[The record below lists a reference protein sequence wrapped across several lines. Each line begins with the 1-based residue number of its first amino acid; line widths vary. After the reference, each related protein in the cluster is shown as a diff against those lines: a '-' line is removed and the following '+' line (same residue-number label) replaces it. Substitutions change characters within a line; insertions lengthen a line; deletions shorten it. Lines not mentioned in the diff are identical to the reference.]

1 MSIDSL
7 SMVEDITV
15 QVKVQLGT
23 CTLPLREIMQLEA
36 GTVLQLKQNASE
48 PVCLLVNGKCIAYAE
63 VVVVEDNFG
72 VKITE
77 LVGGA
82 HGN

>member
-1 MSIDSL
+1 MNMDGLSL
-7 SMVEDITV
+7 VEDITV
-15 QVKVQLGT
+15 QVKVQLGS
-23 CTLPLREIMQLEA
+23 CVLPLREIMQLEI
-36 GTVLQLKQNASE
+36 GTVLQLKQSAKE

-77 LVGGA
+77 LVGND
-82 HGN
+82 GN

>member
-1 MSIDSL
+1 MNIDGL

-15 QVKVQLGT
+15 QVKVQLGS
-23 CTLPLREIMQLEA
+23 CQLPLREIMQLEP
-36 GTVLQLKQNASE
+36 GTVLQLKQSAKE

-77 LVGGA
+77 LVGN
-82 HGN
+82 HGD

>member
-1 MSIDSL
+1 MSRDGL

-23 CTLPLREIMQLEA
+23 CQLPLREIMALEP
-36 GTVLQLKQNASE
+36 GTVLQLKQSAKE

-77 LVGGA
+77 LVESDGD
-82 HGN
+82 

>member
-1 MSIDSL
+1 MSNDGLGMI
-7 SMVEDITV
+7 EDIAV

-23 CTLPLREIMQLEA
+23 CTLPLREIMQLEL
-36 GTVLQLKQNASE
+36 GTVLQLKQSAKE

-77 LVGGA
+77 LVDSDGK
-82 HGN
+82 